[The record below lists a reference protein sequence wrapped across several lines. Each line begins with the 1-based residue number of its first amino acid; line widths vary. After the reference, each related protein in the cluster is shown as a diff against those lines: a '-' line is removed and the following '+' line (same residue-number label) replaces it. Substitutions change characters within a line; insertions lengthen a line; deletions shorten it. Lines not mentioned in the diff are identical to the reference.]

1 MGFAIQLLN
10 HRNKYFLFFVFTL
23 LQAQESIDSIV
34 FKMNQ
39 HAQPVDIEMEIKVTL
54 NSKNKKITKDS
65 HYRLMNHLE
74 KRYEDGK
81 FKSKLLLRFI
91 EPKEVRGLALLN
103 WNWIDEL
110 KNDQWLYVPRLRKVK
125 RIKPS
130 ESSRKFQGTEFTYG
144 DIIEGDMEYENYKFF
159 KKDYCFGNECYLLKR
174 DSKNSRII
182 LNVNVQDE
190 ELKVPS
196 ICEIY
201 PSANFYEREVFD
213 MFGIEFENHPE
224 LTRILMPDDWEG
236 NPLRKDYGT
245 GRIPVQFK
253 NAPKVD

>member
-1 MGFAIQLLN
+1 MSYETINVEVDEYLE
-10 HRNKYFLFFVFTL
+10 KV
-23 LQAQESIDSIV
+23 ESI
-34 FKMNQ
+34 
-39 HAQPVDIEMEIKVTL
+39 
-54 NSKNKKITKDS
+54 
-65 HYRLMNHLE
+65 
-74 KRYEDGK
+74 
-81 FKSKLLLRFI
+81 
-91 EPKEVRGLALLN
+91 
-103 WNWIDEL
+103 
-110 KNDQWLYVPRLRKVK
+110 
-125 RIKPS
+125 
-130 ESSRKFQGTEFTYG
+130 
-144 DIIEGDMEYENYKFF
+144 
-159 KKDYCFGNECYLLKR
+159 KKDGYEMMVDLTAVDWYRKKEPRFQLVVNFLSV
-174 DSKNSRII
+174 SKNSRII